1 MELIGIFFVACG
13 LLILAGIAKTVWP
26 DDTARALVLLAS
38 DRFTKAPSLNLARQ
52 TVRIGALIEAAL
64 GIGALLFPRPVTAA
78 LVAASYALFVSVV
91 AYARRHGGFLAT
103 CGCFGKPDTPPTG
116 LHLLLNVIFVAAA
129 IAVTLRP
136 PDVNELVSLLG
147 RQPWNGAPLVLAALV
162 GVWLSY
168 LALSPSSAL
177 EAARGL
183 VGHPSGRH

>member
-13 LLILAGIAKTVWP
+13 LLILAGIAKTVRP

-38 DRFTKAPSLNLARQ
+38 DRFAKVPSLNLTRQ
-52 TVRIGALIEAAL
+52 AVRTGALIETAL
-64 GIGALLFPRPVTAA
+64 GIGALLFPRPLTSA
-78 LVAASYALFVSVV
+78 LIAASYALFVSVV
-91 AYARRHGGFLAT
+91 AYTRRHGGTLAT

-116 LHLLLNVIFVAAA
+116 LHLLLNVVFVAAA

-136 PDVNELVSLLG
+136 PDVNALVSLLG
-147 RQPWNGAPLVLAALV
+147 HQPWSGVPLVLAASV

-168 LALSPSSAL
+168 LALSPLSAL
-177 EAARGL
+177 EAARAL